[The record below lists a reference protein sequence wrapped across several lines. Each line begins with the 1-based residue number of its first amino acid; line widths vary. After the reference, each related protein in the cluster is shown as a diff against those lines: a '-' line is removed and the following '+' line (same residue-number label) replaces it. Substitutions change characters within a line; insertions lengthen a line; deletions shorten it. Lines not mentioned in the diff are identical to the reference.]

1 MKRIL
6 TLVSVLTV
14 IGMLIIPSGVTL
26 ADQAYH
32 TERLPFQS
40 LSLSNYPLKHGFMN
54 NIHMNGPNNFEKK
67 EFQLNGAKPNT
78 TFFIYRRFEEAVYN
92 PQGVLLIPK
101 GAKAYSGYF
110 IVTDEHGNGHCEL
123 KLAPEN
129 LVVVRGVPSLYMTV
143 VLYDGI
149 LPGGIPAYETEA
161 FRTYLDWKW

>member
-6 TLVSVLTV
+6 ALISVLAAIAV
-14 IGMLIIPSGVTL
+14 LIIPSGVAV

-32 TERLPFQS
+32 TDRLPFHS
-40 LSLSNYPLKHGFMN
+40 LNLSDYPLKQGFMI

-78 TFFIYRRFEEAVYN
+78 EFFIYRRFEEAVYN

-101 GAKAYSGYF
+101 GAQAYSGYS
-110 IVTDEHGNGHCEL
+110 ILTDEHGNGHCEL
-123 KLAPEN
+123 KLAPDD

-143 VLYDGI
+143 VLYEGMR
-149 LPGGIPAYETEA
+149 PGGIPAYETEA
-161 FRTYLDWKW
+161 FRTFLDWKW